1 MATFETLLFQ
11 YTKFMQI
18 DITSPDQYHVIVE
31 GIVGTGSEGEL
42 VFDDVV
48 TWRGL
53 FSNQINQIFYYT
65 CCIVPKRV
73 TSW

>member
-1 MATFETLLFQ
+1 MAAFETLWFQ
-11 YTKFMQI
+11 CTKFGQI

-42 VFDDVV
+42 VFDDII

-53 FSNQINQIFYYT
+53 F
-65 CCIVPKRV
+65 
-73 TSW
+73 